1 MENRNWSRGWTFERV
16 AMNIWKIYRT
26 ASPHSITMTGSAVT
40 TQLVIPFAHRWLR
53 MSFYHT
59 DSAYAASTANLS
71 ITMQRTADTIVPA
84 NFAEDLFEDTVIV
97 TDTATEVFG
106 TAFEYERTLYHLIM
120 DSTNNHLVFPVF
132 YIQKLEG

>member
-1 MENRNWSRGWTFERV
+1 MENRSWSKGWTFERV

-59 DSAYAASTANLS
+59 DSSYAASTANLS
-71 ITMQRTADTIVPA
+71 VTMQRTADTIVPA
-84 NFAEDLFEDTVIV
+84 NFQEKLFA
-97 TDTATEVFG
+97 DTAIITATSTETFG
-106 TAFEYERTLYHLIM
+106 TKFEYERTIYDLLLN
-120 DSTNNHLVFPVF
+120 STNTHLVFPLF